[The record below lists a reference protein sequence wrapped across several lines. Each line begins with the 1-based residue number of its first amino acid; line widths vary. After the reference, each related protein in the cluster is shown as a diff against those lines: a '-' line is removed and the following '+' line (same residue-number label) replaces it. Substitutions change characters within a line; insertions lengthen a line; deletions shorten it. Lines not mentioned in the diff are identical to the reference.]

1 MSEILFKN
9 ARIIDAQRNIDT
21 IGDLG
26 VSDGVITD
34 CGKLKNPEVVDLTG
48 KVISC

>member
-9 ARIIDAQRNIDT
+9 ARIIDPARNIDT

-26 VSDGVITD
+26 VADEVITD
-34 CGKLKNPEVVDLTG
+34 CGKLKNP
-48 KVISC
+48 